1 MEDLS
6 RAALIRQFQF
16 IIARH
21 LGEVRQFVTF
31 ASPVEQQIPDDLF
44 ASVEHLR
51 RIWESESTVSEF
63 SSREEVRQCLATIE
77 RFLRQ
82 MNQPL
87 DAEFRESQLGQ
98 IWLRAHEWLRKA
110 ARDILTIRDVRRL
123 LAPSAPD
130 VLVDLGNGLYE
141 ARWWRPVPMMDVEIL
156 KRTEQI
162 ELHGKPFEPSNLPK
176 GLAVR
181 FSVSTDEPVDGS
193 G

>member
-6 RAALIRQFQF
+6 RAALIHQFQC

-21 LGEVRQFVTF
+21 LGEVRRFVSF
-31 ASPVEQQIPDDLF
+31 APPVEQQISDDLF

-51 RIWESESTVSEF
+51 RMCESELTVSEF
-63 SSREEVRQCLATIE
+63 TSREEVRRCLATID
-77 RFLRQ
+77 RFLQQ

-87 DAEFRESQLGQ
+87 DVEFRESQLGQ
-98 IWLRAHEWLRKA
+98 IWLRAHEWLGKA
-110 ARDILTIRDVRRL
+110 IRGALTIRDVRRL

-156 KRTEQI
+156 KRTEQV
-162 ELHGKPFEPSNLPK
+162 ELHGEPFEPSNLPN
-176 GLAVR
+176 GLAVQ
-181 FSVSTDEPVDGS
+181 FSVSTDDSVDGT